1 MCGPALGPTRVRI
14 QLGVWLTTRL
24 HLESKANNHSYIS
37 TRMLGLCGL
46 LLCYLQRSKHPP
58 PTPAHSHTMKA
69 TGRSRNRDLNTGVA
83 NSVPPLTR
91 QSTS

>member
-58 PTPAHSHTMKA
+58 PHSCTQSHYE
-69 TGRSRNRDLNTGVA
+69 GYRSFTE
-83 NSVPPLTR
+83 S
-91 QSTS
+91 